1 MKISKFF
8 QATAMSVGLLML
20 MGCPYSSTVAL
31 SEAETKVPA
40 FLLGTWELSGSE
52 SGGDKIEIKKDTD
65 YVMAITKTTTGEYGS
80 TDSYTGYVSMVNNV
94 MFLNLAEK
102 SEYDTD
108 YSYYLYKVEKQ
119 SDNKVILYSVTANIR
134 ETFDSSEKLKAFVAS
149 NMQNSYFFDSGEE
162 TYYKIK

>member
-8 QATAMSVGLLML
+8 QASAMCAGLLML
-20 MGCPYSSTVAL
+20 MGCPYSSTVPL
-31 SEAETKVPA
+31 AEPDTKVPA

-52 SGGDKIEIKKDTD
+52 SGGDKVEIKKSTD
-65 YVMAITKTTTGEYGS
+65 YVMEITKTSTGEYGT
-80 TDSYTGYVSMVNNV
+80 TDNYTGYVTTINNV

-102 SEYDTD
+102 TEYDTD
-108 YSYYLYKVEKQ
+108 YTYYLYKIDKQ
-119 SDNKVILYSVTANIR
+119 SDNKVTLYAVTANIR
-134 ETFDSSEKLKAFVAS
+134 ETFDSSDKLKAFVAS